1 MASAGLV
8 MSEKSSMIFVH
19 VVKHRWL
26 LDSTGNQPKLQVS
39 EMAVPMQAVQSDC
52 SQLNLVANGKVLST
66 APNRLGFLIPTDPGI
81 GVGAIR
87 RLYAENGYVWLKG
100 FLPRN
105 DVIDFRGWVFGHMAR
120 TGLIAKGT
128 DPRDGIASSAAP
140 EGKDVDRCLM
150 SLVRSVAYEG
160 FCAQPRMSSFM
171 DEFLSG
177 ISYLHKRKIMR
188 HVRPGTTTATP
199 AHYDLVYLR
208 GGTSRIVTAW
218 IPIGD
223 IPVEMGGLTYLEGS
237 HAIGARMEREFSER
251 NKDLSPEERVSAYN
265 RNMAEG
271 GWVSKDLPDMAERFD
286 TRWLIADYEA
296 GDVMLHSPFMI
307 HASTTN
313 RDRQHRMRLSTD
325 IRYQNV
331 EDEIDIRWNNHWT
344 LGDML

>member
-1 MASAGLV
+1 MSISAQTV
-8 MSEKSSMIFVH
+8 QTDK
-19 VVKHRWL
+19 K
-26 LDSTGNQPKLQVS
+26 KLS
-39 EMAVPMQAVQSDC
+39 
-52 SQLNLVANGKVLST
+52 LVANGKILST
-66 APNRLGFLIPTDPGI
+66 APNRLGYLTPTDPRI
-81 GVGAIR
+81 GVEAIR
-87 RLYAENGYVWLKG
+87 RLYEENGYVWLKG
-100 FLPRN
+100 FLPR
-105 DVIDFRGWVFGHMAR
+105 DEIIEFRGWVFGHMAA
-120 TGLIAKGT
+120 TGLIAPGT
-128 DPRDGIASSAAP
+128 DPRNGIAAAIAP
-140 EGKDVDRCLM
+140 DSKAVDRCLM
-150 SLVRSVAYEG
+150 ALVRSAAYEG
-160 FCAQPRMSSFM
+160 FCAQPRMARFM
-171 DEFLSG
+171 DEFLQG

-208 GGTSRIVTAW
+208 GGTSRVVTAW

-237 HAIGARMEREFSER
+237 HAIGARMEREFGER

-265 RNMAEG
+265 RNMMEG

-296 GDVMLHSPFMI
+296 GDIMLHSPFMI

-313 RDRQHRMRLSTD
+313 QDELQRLRLSTD

-331 EDEIDIRWNNHWT
+331 EDEIDARWNNHWS